1 MRKESVKRRFSAL
14 GLSAAIFATG
24 LVMAGG
30 AASQQSSAAAQTPSS
45 TAPKTS
51 KPASSSTAT
60 KSTASSATKSTT
72 GATAPVLTTN
82 KQKDSYALGANIGR
96 QLAGQHLTPEQLDSI
111 VFLRGFRDALAG
123 GAKPLEL
130 SDDQIKAALADL
142 QNAGGEANLKK
153 GEEFLAE
160 NKAKP
165 GVVTT
170 PSGLQYKIIKAG
182 TGPKPAATDAVLC
195 DYRGT
200 LIDGKEFDSSY
211 KRGQAAAFPVNRV
224 IKGWT
229 EALQMMPVGSKWELF
244 IPPDLAYGANGAGPD
259 IGPNAT
265 LVFEVEL
272 HSIKGK

>member
-182 TGPKPAATDAVLC
+182 TGPKPAATDTVLC

>member
-72 GATAPVLTTN
+72 GATAPALTTN

-182 TGPKPAATDAVLC
+182 TGPKPAATDTVLC